1 MERVL
6 DFVTGKLSRRM
17 MLSALIPLIFI
28 FYFGTLVITVFL
40 FPRPYDWR
48 SGVISNLLSPAHNP
62 EFHWFASL
70 GLSLAGLCAVP
81 FGGYIGHR
89 FRPVTRLWANIGATA
104 LTGGFVTFILAV
116 VIVTRRSH
124 PIFGMLGVH
133 EMLAR
138 TAAVGLGI
146 GIICFNG
153 CALQAARSIVRDRY
167 GRGLL
172 FSWSCIALLAVVS
185 IAGSLCTVLLPKFG
199 VFGLSPGYRL
209 LRLSPLWHLAFWEWI
224 GSAAVFFFLV
234 SAAWLLP
241 RNSYCH
247 SWEARGVAWCLSS
260 VRRGDL
266 PVGKKKPAPGF
277 SNSSFGHTMGFKSP
291 RWIKDKTWPHET
303 RRNLL

>member
-1 MERVL
+1 MERLL
-6 DFVTGKLSRRM
+6 DFVTGKLSRRI
-17 MLSALIPLIFI
+17 MLSTLIPLIFI
-28 FYFGTLVITVFL
+28 CYFGTLVMTVFV
-40 FPRPYDWR
+40 FPHRYDWR
-48 SGVISNLLSPAHNP
+48 YGVISNLLSPGHNP
-62 EFHWFASL
+62 GFHWFASL
-70 GLSLAGLCAVP
+70 GLSLAGLSAVP

-89 FRPVTRLWANIGATA
+89 FRPVSRLWANIGAAA

-146 GIICFNG
+146 GIISFDG
-153 CALQAARSIVRDRY
+153 CALRAARSILRDRY

-172 FSWSCIALLAVVS
+172 FSWSFITVLALVS
-185 IAGSLCTVLLPKFG
+185 IAGSLCTVLLSKFG
-199 VFGLSPGYRL
+199 VPGLLPGYQL

-241 RNSYCH
+241 RHSYCL
-247 SWEARGVAWCLSS
+247 RRVPP
-260 VRRGDL
+260 VRMTNLGQASGLRSCGRCYRL
-266 PVGKKKPAPGF
+266 RQCCRTG
-277 SNSSFGHTMGFKSP
+277 SP
-291 RWIKDKTWPHET
+291 H
-303 RRNLL
+303 RRTGP